1 MAIDERAFING
12 KRAGWEKLSVIVE
25 RTKNG
30 GLKQLSRE
38 ELPALGSL
46 YRRAAADLAFARA
59 QGANPNLVL
68 YLNEL
73 VGNAHGVIYAEE
85 AGGWSRLGRFFAYG
99 LADTLRRRMPF
110 VLAAIALNLIG
121 ALLAYVIIHR
131 DPTQL
136 GLYFPDQLRDAVD
149 FWKSGGADKGDIP
162 LGDGVLFSSSL
173 MTHNTQVGITAFATG
188 ITLVLPVILMFQNGT
203 MIGALTAVVQ
213 PTGHLASMWA
223 GLLPH
228 GICELSATFICGG
241 AGLLTGWA
249 LDRPRS
255 LLAQRRADRQWPGRL
270 QADGR
275 DHSAVDHRRHFGRQR
290 LAFLASPLG
299 QVQPRRRPIR
309 RPHLLHLRQPPAQQL
324 QFTKGSMMTTYTLE
338 VTDVPEDLLQLLDR
352 RAKRQA
358 KDRSAYVRD
367 LLRQDLK
374 NGAESEMSMADV
386 LAPFHEAV
394 RASGSTEEEA
404 IDVFDEALR
413 EVRAERRQ
421 TRSTNAQRPL

>member
-12 KRAGWEKLSVIVE
+12 KRAGWERLSIIIE

-85 AGGWSRLGRFFAYG
+85 TGGWSRLGRFFLYG

-110 VLAAIALNLIG
+110 VLAAIAINLVG

-131 DPTQL
+131 DPSQMSS
-136 GLYFPDQLRDAVD
+136 YFPEQMKDSVD
-149 FWKSGGADKGDIP
+149 YWKSGAADKGDIP

-173 MTHNTQVGITAFATG
+173 MTHNTQIGILAFATG
-188 ITLVLPVILMFQNGT
+188 ITMILPILFMFQNGT

-213 PTGHLASMWA
+213 PTGHLPSMWA

-249 LDRPRS
+249 LI
-255 LLAQRRADRQWPGRL
+255 APGRYSRKDAL
-270 QADGR
+270 VKNGIDACKMMVGTIPLWITAGILEGNVSHSSLPHWAKFGLAGIQAAALIFYIYG
-275 DHSAVDHRRHFGRQR
+275 SRQR
-290 LAFLASPLG
+290 NNS
-299 QVQPRRRPIR
+299 Q
-309 RPHLLHLRQPPAQQL
+309 
-324 QFTKGSMMTTYTLE
+324 
-338 VTDVPEDLLQLLDR
+338 
-352 RAKRQA
+352 
-358 KDRSAYVRD
+358 
-367 LLRQDLK
+367 K
-374 NGAESEMSMADV
+374 NK
-386 LAPFHEAV
+386 AV
-394 RASGSTEEEA
+394 R
-404 IDVFDEALR
+404 
-413 EVRAERRQ
+413 
-421 TRSTNAQRPL
+421 

>member
-12 KRAGWEKLSVIVE
+12 KRAGWERLSIIVE

-30 GLKQLSRE
+30 GLRQLSRE

-59 QGANPNLVL
+59 QGANPSLVL

-85 AGGWSRLGRFFAYG
+85 TGGWSRLWRFLAYG

-110 VLAAIALNLIG
+110 VLAAIAINLVG
-121 ALLAYVIIHR
+121 ALLAYMIIHR
-131 DPTQL
+131 DPSQMS
-136 GLYFPDQLRDAVD
+136 LYFPDGMQSSVD
-149 FWKSGGADKGDIP
+149 FWKKGGADNGDIP
-162 LGDGVLFSSSL
+162 PGDGVLFSSSL

-188 ITLVLPVILMFQNGT
+188 ITLILPIVFMFQNGT

-249 LDRPRS
+249 LIAPGRYSRKDALIANGRDACKLMVGTIPLWITAGVLEGNVSHSSLPHWAKFGLAGIQAATLIFYIYGSRARTDR
-255 LLAQRRADRQWPGRL
+255 RRA
-270 QADGR
+270 
-275 DHSAVDHRRHFGRQR
+275 
-290 LAFLASPLG
+290 
-299 QVQPRRRPIR
+299 
-309 RPHLLHLRQPPAQQL
+309 
-324 QFTKGSMMTTYTLE
+324 
-338 VTDVPEDLLQLLDR
+338 
-352 RAKRQA
+352 
-358 KDRSAYVRD
+358 
-367 LLRQDLK
+367 
-374 NGAESEMSMADV
+374 N
-386 LAPFHEAV
+386 
-394 RASGSTEEEA
+394 
-404 IDVFDEALR
+404 
-413 EVRAERRQ
+413 
-421 TRSTNAQRPL
+421 

>member
-12 KRAGWEKLSVIVE
+12 KRAGWERLSIIVE

-30 GLKQLSRE
+30 GLRQLSRE

-59 QGANPNLVL
+59 QGANPSLVL

-85 AGGWSRLGRFFAYG
+85 TGGWSRLWRFLAYG

-110 VLAAIALNLIG
+110 VLAAIAINLVG
-121 ALLAYVIIHR
+121 ALLAYMIIHR
-131 DPTQL
+131 DPSQMS
-136 GLYFPDQLRDAVD
+136 LYFPDGMQSSVD
-149 FWKSGGADKGDIP
+149 FWKKGGADNGDIP
-162 LGDGVLFSSSL
+162 PGDGVLFSSSL

-188 ITLVLPVILMFQNGT
+188 ITLILPIVFMFQNGT

-249 LDRPRS
+249 LI
-255 LLAQRRADRQWPGRL
+255 APGRYSRKDAL
-270 QADGR
+270 IANGR
-275 DHSAVDHRRHFGRQR
+275 DACKLMVGTIPLWITAGVLEGNVSHSSLPHWAKFG
-290 LAFLASPLG
+290 LAGIQAATLIFYIYGSRARTD
-299 QVQPRRRPIR
+299 RRRPD
-309 RPHLLHLRQPPAQQL
+309 
-324 QFTKGSMMTTYTLE
+324 
-338 VTDVPEDLLQLLDR
+338 VT
-352 RAKRQA
+352 
-358 KDRSAYVRD
+358 
-367 LLRQDLK
+367 
-374 NGAESEMSMADV
+374 
-386 LAPFHEAV
+386 
-394 RASGSTEEEA
+394 
-404 IDVFDEALR
+404 AL
-413 EVRAERRQ
+413 
-421 TRSTNAQRPL
+421 

>member
-12 KRAGWEKLSVIVE
+12 KRAGWERLSIIVE

-30 GLKQLSRE
+30 GLHQLSRE

-85 AGGWSRLGRFFAYG
+85 TGGWSRLGRFFLYG

-110 VLAAIALNLIG
+110 VLAAIAINLVG

-131 DPTQL
+131 DPSQMNS
-136 GLYFPDQLRDAVD
+136 YFPEQMKDSVD
-149 FWKSGGADKGDIP
+149 FWKSGAADKGDIP

-173 MTHNTQVGITAFATG
+173 MTHNTQIGILAFATG
-188 ITLVLPVILMFQNGT
+188 ATLILPIVFMFQNGT

-241 AGLLTGWA
+241 AGLLIGWA
-249 LDRPRS
+249 LI
-255 LLAQRRADRQWPGRL
+255 APGRYSRKDAL
-270 QADGR
+270 IANGR
-275 DHSAVDHRRHFGRQR
+275 DACKLMVGTIPLWITAGILEGNVSHSSLPHWAKFGLAGIQAAALVFYIYGSRDYSTKRRG
-290 LAFLASPLG
+290 
-299 QVQPRRRPIR
+299 
-309 RPHLLHLRQPPAQQL
+309 
-324 QFTKGSMMTTYTLE
+324 T
-338 VTDVPEDLLQLLDR
+338 
-352 RAKRQA
+352 
-358 KDRSAYVRD
+358 
-367 LLRQDLK
+367 
-374 NGAESEMSMADV
+374 MS
-386 LAPFHEAV
+386 
-394 RASGSTEEEA
+394 
-404 IDVFDEALR
+404 
-413 EVRAERRQ
+413 
-421 TRSTNAQRPL
+421 